1 MRKDIICD
9 FYQMGPK
16 LAQDRY
22 PVVILWMV
30 SYIILWSG
38 EQCFGATPAT
48 STYVNVNYFAVTSMG
63 EDALC
68 VGM

>member
-1 MRKDIICD
+1 
-9 FYQMGPK
+9 MGPK
-16 LAQDRY
+16 LAQNRY
-22 PVVILWMV
+22 SVVILWMV

-38 EQCFGATPAT
+38 EQCFGTTPAT
-48 STYVNVNYFAVTSMG
+48 STYVNINDFAVTSMR